1 MSRLLI
7 PSQDKAQM
15 VVESLYQ
22 DLERRIIASPPGL
35 CPVDMT
41 ESFLKLSHAQ
51 SCGKCVPCRVG
62 LGQLQNCFMMY

>member
-35 CPVDMT
+35 CPDDMT
-41 ESFLKLSHAQ
+41 ESFLCIRRKSE
-51 SCGKCVPCRVG
+51 P
-62 LGQLQNCFMMY
+62 

>member
-35 CPVDMT
+35 CPVDMPNLA
-41 ESFLKLSHAQ
+41 ESVCLAVL
-51 SCGKCVPCRVG
+51 V
-62 LGQLQNCFMMY
+62 